1 LSTCSNPQLLLRK
14 YNKMNTNDGDG
25 DGDGGYAMVDD
36 VDDAQ
41 ASNNPSSGEDP
52 CPSASSSLQIPYRG

>member
-1 LSTCSNPQLLLRK
+1 
-14 YNKMNTNDGDG
+14 MNTNDGDG